1 MYDPNDKSLDERISD
16 LLDDADNPSVS
27 DDEYERRREELEKEK
42 HEENVA
48 NGYE

>member
-1 MYDPNDKSLDERISD
+1 MYDPNNKNLDDRISD

-42 HEENVA
+42 HEENVV